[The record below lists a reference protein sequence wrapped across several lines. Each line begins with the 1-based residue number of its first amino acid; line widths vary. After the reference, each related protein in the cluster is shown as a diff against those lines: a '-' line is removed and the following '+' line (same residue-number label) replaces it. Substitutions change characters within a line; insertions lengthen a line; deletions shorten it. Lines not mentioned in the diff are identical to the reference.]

1 MTRQV
6 ISSGGP
12 LEQTYGYSRAV
23 RRGAHAHVAGT
34 AARSEAPA
42 AGEAIPMCRP
52 KTSSARSAA
61 HLSRPERRPPGQHDG
76 AGGRPRPSGNASGN
90 RSLCSD

>member
-34 AARSEAPA
+34 AARSEALA
-42 AGEAIPMCRP
+42 
-52 KTSSARSAA
+52 
-61 HLSRPERRPPGQHDG
+61 
-76 AGGRPRPSGNASGN
+76 AGGRFLCPDPKHPRHDPQ
-90 RSLCSD
+90 RT